1 MITDRIDVFLSR
13 KSQDAHL
20 AKKMYDFLTSKG
32 LQVFDSDHSLL
43 EMGNSDYSRA
53 IDDALA
59 KINHL
64 IVIGSLVENI
74 TPSWVEAEWRFFFN
88 RKRANKTKGNIL
100 TVVTKTV
107 AIDDLPQVY
116 RIMK

>member
-1 MITDRIDVFLSR
+1 MTPTIL
-13 KSQDAHL
+13 
-20 AKKMYDFLTSKG
+20 
-32 LQVFDSDHSLL
+32 LL